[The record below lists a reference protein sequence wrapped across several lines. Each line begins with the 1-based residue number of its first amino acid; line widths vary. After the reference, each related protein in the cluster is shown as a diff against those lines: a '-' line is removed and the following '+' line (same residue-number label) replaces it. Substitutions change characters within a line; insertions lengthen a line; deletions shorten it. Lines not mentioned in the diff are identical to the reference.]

1 MEQIMTVVSRWPRD
15 YSQKDI
21 AHEANLGA
29 GATHTIVDW
38 CSFCQSKT
46 VKIDKSKFFHRK
58 YHRGQ
63 RRGGHWVFRGIERES
78 SNCFL
83 VEVPDR
89 IRETVTIIGVEQYIC

>member
-1 MEQIMTVVSRWPRD
+1 MTVVSRWPRD

-46 VKIDKSKFFHRK
+46 RPQVPQ
-58 YHRGQ
+58 GPAA
-63 RRGGHWVFRGIERES
+63 RRALGFQG
-78 SNCFL
+78 
-83 VEVPDR
+83 D
-89 IRETVTIIGVEQYIC
+89 